1 MSKSTRALVQIT
13 LSLVLA
19 IIAGVIIFKWTN
31 GVKQSAPVAVVE
43 DTVPVVVAKT
53 DLSRGVKLTEEM
65 LEVRK
70 FTKASRPSGAFA
82 EAKQVE
88 GRVLNQA
95 VGQGDALTPIKL
107 ADKSIMGGGV
117 SALITPGKR
126 AMAVKGNEVM
136 GLSGFVRP
144 GDRVD
149 VIVSLTVGRDE
160 KPVTKLVLE
169 RVKVLATGTQL
180 SPPNEEGKT
189 ASVGVYTLELTPPES
204 ERLALA
210 STQGTLHFALR
221 NEQDN
226 ADVRTLG
233 TTVPR
238 TLAALRPKQKAPHV
252 RRTRRSV
259 NIEVITG
266 TNRSTVKF

>member
-13 LSLVLA
+13 LSLFLA
-19 IIAGVIIFKWTN
+19 VIAGVIIFKWTN
-31 GVKQSAPVAVVE
+31 GVKQAAPTAVVE
-43 DTVPVVVAKT
+43 NTVPVVVAKT
-53 DLSRGVKLTEEM
+53 DLGRGVKLTEDM
-65 LEVRK
+65 LEIRK
-70 FTKASRPSGAFA
+70 FTQDSRPSGAFA
-82 EAKQVE
+82 EVKQVE
-88 GRVLNQA
+88 GRVLNQT
-95 VGQGDALTPIKL
+95 VGMGDALTPLKL

-149 VIVSLTVGRDE
+149 VIVSLTVGRNE

-169 RVKVLATGTQL
+169 QIKVIATGTQL
-180 SPPNEEGKT
+180 TPPNEEGKV
-189 ASVGVYTLELTPPES
+189 ASVGVYTLELTPAES

-226 ADVRTLG
+226 ADVRTIG
-233 TTVPR
+233 TTVPQ
-238 TLAALRPKQKAPHV
+238 TLAALRPKQTTPNV
-252 RRTRRSV
+252 RRTRR
-259 NIEVITG
+259 NISIEIITG

>member
-31 GVKQSAPVAVVE
+31 GVKQTAPVAAVE
-43 DTVPVVVAKT
+43 NTVPVVVAKT
-53 DLSRGVKLTEEM
+53 DLERGVKLTEEM

-95 VGQGDALTPIKL
+95 VGMGDALTPIKL

-144 GDRVD
+144 GDKVD
-149 VIVSLTVGRDE
+149 VIVSLTVGREE

-169 RVKVLATGTQL
+169 RVKVLATGTEL

-189 ASVGVYTLELTPPES
+189 ASVNVYTLELTPAES

-226 ADVRTLG
+226 DDVRTYG
-233 TTVPR
+233 TTVPK
-238 TLAALRPKQKAPHV
+238 TLAALRPAKKAPQV
-252 RRTRRSV
+252 RQTRRRIS
-259 NIEVITG
+259 IEVITG
-266 TNRSTVKF
+266 TNRSSVKF

>member
-1 MSKSTRALVQIT
+1 MSKSKRALIQIT
-13 LSLVLA
+13 LSLILA
-19 IIAGVIIFKWTN
+19 IIAGVIIFKWTS
-31 GVKQSAPVAVVE
+31 GVKRAAPVAAVE
-43 DTVPVVVAKT
+43 ETVPVVVAKA
-53 DLSRGVKLTEEM
+53 DLERGVKLTGDM
-65 LEVRK
+65 LEVRQ

-82 EAKQVE
+82 ETGQVE

-95 VGQGDALTPIKL
+95 MGQGDALTPIKL

-169 RVKVLATGTQL
+169 RVKIIATGTQL
-180 SPPNEEGKT
+180 TPPNEEGKT
-189 ASVGVYTLELTPPES
+189 ASVGVYTLELTPAES

-210 STQGTLHFALR
+210 STQGTLNFALR
-221 NEQDN
+221 NEQDM
-226 ADVRTLG
+226 DEVRTNG
-233 TTVPR
+233 TTVPG
-238 TLAALRPKQKAPHV
+238 TLAALRPRQQV
-252 RRTRRSV
+252 RQTRRRV
-259 NIEVITG
+259 DIEVITG
-266 TNRSTVKF
+266 TNRSSVKF

>member
-1 MSKSTRALVQIT
+1 
-13 LSLVLA
+13 
-19 IIAGVIIFKWTN
+19 
-31 GVKQSAPVAVVE
+31 
-43 DTVPVVVAKT
+43 
-53 DLSRGVKLTEEM
+53 
-65 LEVRK
+65 
-70 FTKASRPSGAFA
+70 
-82 EAKQVE
+82 
-88 GRVLNQA
+88 
-95 VGQGDALTPIKL
+95 
-107 ADKSIMGGGV
+107 
-117 SALITPGKR
+117 
-126 AMAVKGNEVM
+126 
-136 GLSGFVRP
+136 
-144 GDRVD
+144 
-149 VIVSLTVGRDE
+149 VGRDE